1 MTRPRPIVCSSAC
14 IKLTLM
20 SVMAVSAAWSQTVAL
35 SLSGGSGAP
44 GATVTVGVGLS
55 SSSGA
60 LPAAVQWDL
69 LFVPSDLSP
78 VSGTYY
84 ATGGAASAAEKI
96 ATCNLIS
103 PGDIRCI
110 VAGFNSTAIGNG
122 TVATISLQIAAGTT
136 NASSIVSL
144 SGLSAPDASGVA
156 ISTTGTGTTI
166 TIIQPV
172 RTVSSLT
179 CTPASLTPP
188 ATSSC
193 TVNLS
198 AAVTTSTSVALTSGS
213 ASVSVPSTVTVSA
226 GSSSATFT
234 ANAPTAVSANSSALL
249 TASMSGGSKNFTLT
263 VNKATAT
270 PTLSSLTCNPS
281 SLTPP
286 ATSSCTVNLSAA
298 VTTSTS
304 VALTSGSA
312 SVSVPSSVTVSAG
325 SSSATFTANAPTAV

>member
-1 MTRPRPIVCSSAC
+1 MKRTRRVVCSSAC

-20 SVMAVSAAWSQTVAL
+20 SLAAVSAAWSQTVSL

-60 LPAAVQWDL
+60 LPAAAQWDL
-69 LFVPSDLSP
+69 LFVPSDLNP

-84 ATGGAASAAEKI
+84 ATGAAASAAGKI
-96 ATCNLIS
+96 ATCNLVS

-122 TVATISLQIAAGTT
+122 SIATITLHIATGTT
-136 NASSIVSL
+136 SSSSVVSL
-144 SGLSAPDASGVA
+144 AGLSAPDSSGGA
-156 ISTTGTGTTI
+156 ITTTGTGTTI

-172 RTVSSLT
+172 TVPTVSSLT
-179 CTPASLTPP
+179 CTPAGLIPP

-213 ASVSVPSTVTVSA
+213 ASLSVPASVMVSA
-226 GSSSATFT
+226 GSSSAGFT
-234 ANAPTAVSANSSALL
+234 ANAPTAVSANGSALL
-249 TASMSGGSKNFTLT
+249 TASMSG
-263 VNKATAT
+263 
-270 PTLSSLTCNPS
+270 SS
-281 SLTPP
+281 
-286 ATSSCTVNLSAA
+286 
-298 VTTSTS
+298 
-304 VALTSGSA
+304 
-312 SVSVPSSVTVSAG
+312 
-325 SSSATFTANAPTAV
+325 